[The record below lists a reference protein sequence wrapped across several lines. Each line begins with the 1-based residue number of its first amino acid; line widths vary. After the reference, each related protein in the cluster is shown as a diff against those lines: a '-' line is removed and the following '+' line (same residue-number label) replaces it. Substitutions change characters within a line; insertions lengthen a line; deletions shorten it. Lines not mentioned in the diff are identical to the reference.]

1 MPLFDKK
8 DKSRYTTFTRR
19 AVGMGG
25 AMTAVFAVLAGRLS
39 PGARLPSTRSSTG
52 SCQRRS
58 RSSPFSS
65 TSRS

>member
-25 AMTAVFAVLAGRLS
+25 AMTAVFAVLAGRLYQ
-39 PGARLPSTRSSTG
+39 L
-52 SCQRRS
+52 QIRRTFQLVW
-58 RSSPFSS
+58 RPFYH
-65 TSRS
+65 TLLHVL